1 MAKRM
6 AEQMELFEPVE
17 RGFNEGGDTSSAKDA
32 AMQDLQSSAADKK
45 TARQDQFDKLTDML
59 MSGEIKDMPE
69 EQQQKF
75 IKLYKMMKSQ
85 GFNEGGLME
94 EGGMVDEE
102 SGNEVPPG
110 SLREEVRDDIPAQ
123 LSEGEFVFPADVVR
137 YIGLEKL
144 MMMRQEAKQGLAQM
158 EAMGQMGNGDEAVM
172 EDDLPFDMYDL
183 DVDDEEEYNSE
194 TRNFQV
200 GGFVSPFGQQPYQQ
214 PTQVNPQTG
223 TYTLPGTGIAGY
235 QMPSGGQTGY
245 TPYGGATPYFQPVQ
259 FTGPQFQTS
268 LQTTNLP
275 TFGETVG
282 TRPGQYDELRTYVND
297 AGQILQI
304 PFKDG
309 QPIYPIPEG
318 YKLQGEQPKAEQP
331 ITTPMTG
338 TTQVRD
344 EGGGRDEGIT
354 STVPTTSTTLGKIGS
369 SLFGPS
375 SAYNSAVRGL
385 AAMQAASLSPLAAL
399 GATALGLAS
408 PNTKAI
414 MGNIA
419 RNSAINNF
427 GLSSLDDAN
436 TDQLDAIGYT
446 MNAAM
451 NLSVEN
457 TSLLQA
463 LQSKTGLKAG
473 APTRAAIAKAAATIS
488 DSLIGAY
495 KDGNLS
501 LNDLKNISEV
511 EIDRE
516 SGAWKDQKAVKDYVD
531 AVLSQELKDIE
542 AGVIGTSKESGLTD
556 AERSARRSEEIKGE
570 IAKGTYGIDKGD
582 PTDTGGSV
590 DIGGGKTSTGASGT
604 GGLGPGGGGGTTKS
618 GGTVSGGSGRSENN
632 DKEGGRDSGGGGL
645 GGGGGAGSAGSS
657 GQGCFAAGTM
667 FFMEDGSLKAVEDIK
682 VGDTMMHGGKV
693 RLSIIGDGSETDWYM
708 YGTTKVTGSHA
719 VRENG
724 EWKYVRYSENAIP
737 TETEELLY
745 TVTNE
750 NHRMISED
758 KIVYADYDMV
768 DEDGI
773 EEELLEMLNE
783 QDVVKKAA

>member
-17 RGFNEGGDTSSAKDA
+17 RGFE
-32 AMQDLQSSAADKK
+32 
-45 TARQDQFDKLTDML
+45 
-59 MSGEIKDMPE
+59 
-69 EQQQKF
+69 
-75 IKLYKMMKSQ
+75 
-85 GFNEGGLME
+85 EGGLME

-158 EAMGQMGNGDEAVM
+158 EAMGQMGNGDEAVVQ
-172 EDDLPFDMYDL
+172 DDLPFDMYDL
-183 DVDDEEEYNSE
+183 DIEDEEEYNSE
-194 TRNFQV
+194 TRNYQV
-200 GGFVSPFGQQPYQQ
+200 GGYVAPPVPFQQQPYNR

-245 TPYGGATPYFQPVQ
+245 TPYGGAAPYFQPVQ

-275 TFGETVG
+275 TFAETVG
-282 TRPGQYDELRTYVND
+282 TSPGQYDELRTYVND

-304 PFKDG
+304 PFKNG

-318 YKLQGEQPKAEQP
+318 YKLQSDQPQAETP
-331 ITTPMTG
+331 TTVTPTMG
-338 TTQVRD
+338 QVTTRD

-354 STVPTTSTTLGKIGS
+354 STVPTTKTTLGKIGS

-385 AAMQAASLSPLAAL
+385 AAMQAASISPLAAL
-399 GATALGLAS
+399 GATAFGLAS

-414 MGNIA
+414 MGNVA

-427 GLSSLDDAN
+427 GLDSLDNAT
-436 TDQLDAIGYT
+436 TDQLDAIGYA

-451 NLSVEN
+451 NLSVQN
-457 TSLLQA
+457 TSILEA
-463 LQSKTGLKAG
+463 LRSKTGLKAG
-473 APTRAAIAKAAATIS
+473 APTRAATAKAAATIS

-495 KDGNLS
+495 KDGTLS
-501 LNDLKNISEV
+501 LSDLKDISEV
-511 EIDRE
+511 EID
-516 SGAWKDQKAVKDYVD
+516 STTGAWKDQKAVDNYVN
-531 AVLSQELKDIE
+531 AVLEQEMKDIE
-542 AGVIGTSKESGLTD
+542 QGLVGTSKESGLTD

-570 IAKGTYGIDKGD
+570 IAAGTYGVDKGD

-604 GGLGPGGGGGTTKS
+604 GGLGPGGGGGTVGQ
-618 GGTVSGGSGRSENN
+618 GGTVSGGSGRTENN
-632 DKEGGRDSGGGGL
+632 DREGGREGPSGGGL

-724 EWKYVRYSENAIP
+724 VWKYVRYSENAVP

-745 TVTNE
+745 TVTNA
-750 NHRMISED
+750 NHRMVAED